1 MAGVD
6 KILVGSPTY
15 KQVIGNVTRV
25 NKVVVGVPLSTVVI
39 GPYADIDNIVGVDT
53 SGKQDGGAL
62 VYDSASGNFVANRET
77 LTDVDGKT
85 YPSDSAHTNILIR
98 RSGTAGEPTG
108 LQQGEI
114 AYSYLEDPS
123 TDGFGNGGDRLYI
136 ATGDE
141 VGGISSRVDVIG
153 GRYFTQ
159 MLNHQHGVLT
169 PNSALIVDADKRIN
183 EFFVDSATFTN
194 VRTTE
199 LFVTDITFTGSRI
212 KAEEGKLT
220 DINGTHTYL
229 DWGNINDRVRIYG
242 SFSLGTGVPG
252 IAMDTQTFD
261 LGSRPSPRPSGA
273 VASVRVR
280 NALNV
285 EGFTFL
291 DSTTI
296 DGDLDI
302 VDGNFNFQGLIGI
315 IDVDRLTMKDKRPV
329 LGSSVPNKELLD
341 QAGLAWGDSD
351 APLASMT
358 YNNNANFDSAT
369 WVFDPGIEAPFIK
382 TDRFEFT
389 VIDCGTYA

>member
-25 NKVVVGVPLSTVVI
+25 NKVVVGVPLSTVTI

-62 VYDSASGNFVANRET
+62 VYDSDSGNFVANREI

-98 RSGTAGEPTG
+98 RSGTQGEPVI
-108 LQQGEI
+108 LQQGEL
-114 AYSYLEDPS
+114 AYSYLADPS

-141 VGGISSRVDVIG
+141 VGGNSTQIDVIG
-153 GRYFTQ
+153 GKYFTQ
-159 MLNHQHGVLT
+159 MLNHQHGILT
-169 PNSALIVDADKRIN
+169 ANSALIVDENKRIN

-194 VRTTE
+194 VRVDD

-220 DINGTHTYL
+220 SLDGNTTYL
-229 DWGNINDRVRIYG
+229 DWGNLNDVVRVYG
-242 SFSLGTGVPG
+242 SASVGAVSRLSFDTQTYSLGTRP
-252 IAMDTQTFD
+252 
-261 LGSRPSPRPSGA
+261 LGRPSGD
-273 VASVRVR
+273 VASVRIP

-285 EGFTFL
+285 QGYTFL
-291 DSTTI
+291 DSTEI
-296 DGDLDI
+296 AGDLDI
-302 VDGNFNFQGLIGI
+302 LLGNFSVSGKLADL
-315 IDVDRLTMKDKRPV
+315 DVQILNVKDKRPIF
-329 LGSSVPNKELLD
+329 GKNTPNKAQLD
-341 QAGLAWGDSD
+341 QAGIAFGDSD
-351 APLASMT
+351 APLASIT
-358 YNNNANFDSAT
+358 YNNNANYDSAT
-369 WVFDPGIEAPFIK
+369 WVFDPGIEAPFVK

>member
-25 NKVVVGVPLSTVVI
+25 NKVVVGVPLSTVTI

-53 SGKQDGGAL
+53 SNKQDGGAL
-62 VYDSASGNFVANRET
+62 VYDSASGNFVANREI

-98 RSGTAGEPTG
+98 RSGTQGEPVT

-114 AYSYLEDPS
+114 AYSFLADPS

-136 ATGDE
+136 ATGPEDIT
-141 VGGISSRVDVIG
+141 GISTQIDVIG
-153 GRYFTQ
+153 GKYFTQ

-169 PNSALIVDADKRIN
+169 ANSALIVDENKRIN

-194 VRTTE
+194 VRTDD

-220 DINGTHTYL
+220 SLDGNTTYL
-229 DWGNINDRVRIYG
+229 DWGNVNDRIRVYG
-242 SFSLGTGVPG
+242 ASSIGAISRLAF
-252 IAMDTQTFD
+252 DTQTYS
-261 LGSRPSPRPSGA
+261 LGSRPISRPGGD
-273 VASVRVR
+273 VASVRIP

-285 EGFTFL
+285 QGFTFL
-291 DSTTI
+291 DSTEI
-296 DGDLDI
+296 AGDLDI
-302 VDGNFNFQGLIGI
+302 LGGNFNFEGLIGI
-315 IDVDRLTMKDKRPV
+315 IDVERLSIKDKRPV
-329 LGSSVPNKELLD
+329 LGRNVPNKTQLD
-341 QAGLAWGDSD
+341 QAGIAWGDSD
-351 APLASMT
+351 APLAQIT
-358 YNNNANFDSAT
+358 YNNNANYDSAT

>member
-25 NKVVVGVPLSTVVI
+25 NKVVVGVPLSTVTI

-53 SGKQDGGAL
+53 SNKQDGGAL
-62 VYDSASGNFVANRET
+62 VYDSDSGNFVANREI

-98 RSGTAGEPTG
+98 RSGTQGEPVV
-108 LQQGEI
+108 LQQGEL
-114 AYSYLEDPS
+114 AYSYLADPS

-141 VGGISSRVDVIG
+141 VGGISQQIDVIG
-153 GRYFTQ
+153 GKYFTQ
-159 MLNHQHGVLT
+159 MLNHQHGILT
-169 PNSALIVDADKRIN
+169 PNSALIVDENKRIN

-194 VRTTE
+194 LNLTD

-220 DINGTHTYL
+220 SLDGNTTYL
-229 DWGNINDRVRIYG
+229 DWGNLNDIVRVYG
-242 SFSLGTGVPG
+242 NASVGAGARLSF
-252 IAMDTQTFD
+252 DTQSYD
-261 LGSRPSPRPSGA
+261 LGSRPPPRPSGT
-273 VASVRVR
+273 VASVRIP

-285 EGFTFL
+285 QGYTFL
-291 DSTTI
+291 DSTEI
-296 DGDLDI
+296 EGDLDI
-302 VDGNFNFQGLIGI
+302 LKGNFSVQGKTADL
-315 IDVDRLTMKDKRPV
+315 DVSILTVKDKRPIF
-329 LGSSVPNKELLD
+329 GKNVPNVQKLD
-341 QAGLAWGDSD
+341 QAGIAFGDSD
-351 APLASMT
+351 APLASIT
-358 YNNNANFDSAT
+358 YNNNSNYDSAT
-369 WVFDPGIEAPFIK
+369 WVFDPGIEAPFVK